1 METTVDSQDTSSA
14 VETVAEQT
22 PASQESPDASVQTE
36 TPASQD
42 TVQSQVETPV
52 PATSEDQGRVQ
63 QQKPKPSE
71 FYEARRENRQL
82 KTTVSALERQV
93 QELINLQKQKPPES
107 VQPKPKPDIFVDPE
121 AFLTE
126 REQRLRQEIK
136 QELLNEI
143 RQTSQQSEMDRT
155 KQEAVEMLFP
165 KSGPE
170 DSRSLQQRI
179 EANPELAEKIA
190 KVEKEM
196 GIHAVS
202 NMNPKQGAALILKIL
217 EADKPKPITN
227 PTAIKKTLVGST
239 ATGSPITAGGKVM
252 PTLQEIQVQLK
263 ELDDKVAEDSN
274 FRYEPEYTS
283 KMSTL
288 MSQLTALTKNSGK
301 Q

>member
-1 METTVDSQDTSSA
+1 MENTVDSQDTSSA

-22 PASQESPDASVQTE
+22 PASQETPTTSVQTE
-36 TPASQD
+36 TIASQD

-52 PATSEDQGRVQ
+52 PATSEDQGRV

-93 QELINLQKQKPPES
+93 AELINLQKQKPPES
-107 VQPKPKPDIFVDPE
+107 VQPKPKPDLFVDPDT
-121 AFLTE
+121 FLLE
-126 REQRLRQEIK
+126 REQKLRSELKQEI
-136 QELLNEI
+136 LNEI
-143 RQTSQQSEMDRT
+143 RQTSQQTEMERT
-155 KQEAVEMLFP
+155 RQEAVEMLFP

-170 DSRSLQQRI
+170 DSRTLQQRI

-263 ELDDKVAEDSN
+263 ELDDKVSEDSN